1 MNIQRKLKPLTIYFS
16 PLIRAVKQTLLI
28 SSPLCL
34 TACQAYTDDTFGN
47 EKFGLFLLIVFACS
61 FYTYYLQLPR

>member
-1 MNIQRKLKPLTIYFS
+1 MNTKRKLKPITTHLS
-16 PLIRAVKQTLLI
+16 LIVRAAQKTLLI
-28 SSPLCL
+28 SSPLSL